1 MYDHDL
7 FPSPAPDFSDPLGL
21 PMACQPLNNEL
32 KVIGTSLGQR
42 RGIKLP
48 GQY

>member
-1 MYDHDL
+1 MCDQDL
-7 FPSPAPDFSDPLGL
+7 FPSPVPDFSDPLGL
-21 PMACQPLNNEL
+21 PMACQPRNNEH
-32 KVIGTSLGQR
+32 KVIGVSLAQH